1 MLKADLHTH
10 AKEDTQDHIPYTAK
24 EFIDEAAKRGF
35 QVLSLTFHRRVF
47 WRADVVKHA
56 QKKGILLIPG
66 CEMKVQNRHVL
77 IYNKSAAKLKR
88 IVKKIQKE
96 NRIDRI
102 KQLKQDCLVIA
113 PHPYY
118 SNPLLFFFKNSLHEK
133 LEQKYLH

>member
-1 MLKADLHTH
+1 MLKSDLHTH

-24 EFIDEAAKRGF
+24 EFIDEAARKDF
-35 QVLSLTFHRRVF
+35 DVLSLTFHRKVF
-47 WRADVVKHA
+47 WKADIVRYA

-66 CEMKVQNRHVL
+66 CEMCVENRHVL

-88 IVKKIQKE
+88 IVERIQEE

-102 KQLKQDCLVIA
+102 NQLKQDCLVIA

-118 SNPLLFFFKNSLHEK
+118 CNPLLFF
-133 LEQKYLH
+133 